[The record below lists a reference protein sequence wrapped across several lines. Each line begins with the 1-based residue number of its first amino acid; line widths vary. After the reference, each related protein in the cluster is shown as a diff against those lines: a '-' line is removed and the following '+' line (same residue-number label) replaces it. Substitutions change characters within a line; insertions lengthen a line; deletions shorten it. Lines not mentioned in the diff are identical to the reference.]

1 MAVNLVPL
9 ITVPHAAL
17 GPHAALMCHGS
28 IAGKKEGTTSIEQIS
43 AVYGKQAVVV
53 SIDPRRVYVTDPT
66 SVSAGRYIDCKLTPH
81 SRQLVVLML
90 PRRAHT
96 TPLPIPRQRQA
107 SAVAITPLANTRTG
121 RHFH

>member
-1 MAVNLVPL
+1 MVSL

-17 GPHAALMCHGS
+17 MLHGS
-28 IAGKKEGTTSIEQIS
+28 IAGKKDGTTSIEQIS

-66 SVSAGRYIDCKLTPH
+66 SVSAGRYIDRKLTPH
-81 SRQLVVLML
+81 LRRFFVLML

-96 TPLPIPRQRQA
+96 TTLPIPRHRQA
-107 SAVAITPLANTRTG
+107 SAVAINPLASAL
-121 RHFH
+121 HWQAFSVAKAC